1 MCFHMKQTSEAQ
13 KLKKRFNAEVQ
24 AGFAVT
30 PTEHFNGFVH
40 PETPVICGDSPGVIR
55 GASWGLVPVWAK
67 DKSIQKHTVNARIE
81 TVREKPSFRGAVEN
95 RCLII
100 ADGFYEWQWLT
111 ASGSRKQKHLIQ
123 HAKQEVFCMG
133 GIWED
138 WVDKA
143 TGEITRSYAMVT
155 TAANELMSV
164 VHNTKKRMP
173 VILSEAD
180 EAAWLDGMNIDEFAY
195 PRYNCT
201 LKNIPL
207 L

>member
-1 MCFHMKQTSEAQ
+1 MKQSSEAQ
-13 KLKKRFNAEVQ
+13 KLKKRFNVEIQ
-24 AGFAVT
+24 PGYELE
-30 PTEHFNGFVH
+30 PTDHFNGFAH
-40 PETPVICGDSPGVIR
+40 PVTPVICGDAPGLIQ

-67 DKSIQKHTVNARIE
+67 DKSIQKYTVNARIE
-81 TVREKPSFRGAVEN
+81 TVREKPSFRGAVGN

-111 ASGSRKQKHLIQ
+111 ASGIRKQKHLIE
-123 HAKQEVFCMG
+123 HAEQEIFCMG

-138 WVDKA
+138 WVDKG
-143 TGEITRSYAMVT
+143 TGEIIRSYAMVT

-173 VILSEAD
+173 VILQQGD
-180 EAAWLDGMNIDEFAY
+180 EKAWLSGTAIEEFSY
-195 PRYNCT
+195 PRYDCKLTNT
-201 LKNIPL
+201 PL